1 MSSSKC
7 SIKTPELISRPS
19 EATPKR
25 DSINQT
31 RPTGYTAINAVSL
44 PWRSLI
50 GAVRITT
57 P

>member
-1 MSSSKC
+1 VIRLSVV
-7 SIKTPELISRPS
+7 TPE
-19 EATPKR
+19 R
-25 DSINQT
+25 DPINQT